1 MLNALTTVLAAEG
14 THHEINHALSWGI
27 GAVILVVM
35 LGMLLGLIAFGAG
48 REHS

>member
-14 THHEINHALSWGI
+14 THHEINHTLSWGI
-27 GAVILVVM
+27 GGVILVIM
-35 LGMLLGLIAFGAG
+35 LGLLLGLVSFGAG